1 MMAEIAELGEKKS
14 EITSVLQHD
23 HIVSAELKESKETV
37 LQEMTGLR
45 KTQCLLKE
53 ELFGIELEISKTQKL
68 LSLCVGELKDA
79 QEQYVRVNLE
89 NTALQTSIRNNTI
102 ENTRISR
109 SIEEL
114 EEKFESEDRIHHKKT
129 TLLHE
134 IEGLQRNFDAMQ
146 TEVQTQHA
154 HQQAC
159 EIDLVAALAKVERVH
174 KNTEVLEMQ
183 EEKLSANKE
192 EIICSA
198 LQIEGQNNK
207 ICDLNDHIKTLVLE
221 ETDMQNQ
228 IQETRML
235 LADLD
240 NDIDESYAKQKSI
253 SAMTAGY
260 ADQVLQCESI
270 QDHIVELNEQKESM
284 ELVATKMKAQAN
296 NTKLEIQNLILIT
309 EEKNYEIQEL
319 TQKSADVFEEHSALC
334 VKLSEVELQHTEKT
348 TDIDSLN
355 TQITMLGEQ
364 FKHFSVSE
372 QMIVHVTNK
381 LQTLSVEEET
391 LLLKNS
397 QMRADYDSYCVD
409 IAHRQNELNKLNT
422 EYICLEDETTEVQ
435 NRMTETLTLIREQQE
450 KSQQIE
456 HNINV
461 ISKQFEN
468 VLFETNQSQS
478 RHEALEEQQT
488 RKISDMRL
496 AANILLQ
503 ENTQLQAKTLQ
514 IQTDLSELECEKT
527 VLLQSIQTES
537 EELLL
542 YQEKLKFVNVY
553 CDQVGI
559 VADMVFKLHPES
571 SDLSKSNIN
580 AISIGKMISLLNAF
594 VDWFESTFLHRLNIL
609 SDMMIT
615 SQIRD

>member
-1 MMAEIAELGEKKS
+1 
-14 EITSVLQHD
+14 
-23 HIVSAELKESKETV
+23 
-37 LQEMTGLR
+37 
-45 KTQCLLKE
+45 
-53 ELFGIELEISKTQKL
+53 
-68 LSLCVGELKDA
+68 
-79 QEQYVRVNLE
+79 
-89 NTALQTSIRNNTI
+89 
-102 ENTRISR
+102 
-109 SIEEL
+109 
-114 EEKFESEDRIHHKKT
+114 
-129 TLLHE
+129 
-134 IEGLQRNFDAMQ
+134 
-146 TEVQTQHA
+146 
-154 HQQAC
+154 
-159 EIDLVAALAKVERVH
+159 
-174 KNTEVLEMQ
+174 
-183 EEKLSANKE
+183 
-192 EIICSA
+192 
-198 LQIEGQNNK
+198 
-207 ICDLNDHIKTLVLE
+207 
-221 ETDMQNQ
+221 
-228 IQETRML
+228 
-235 LADLD
+235 
-240 NDIDESYAKQKSI
+240 
-253 SAMTAGY
+253 
-260 ADQVLQCESI
+260 
-270 QDHIVELNEQKESM
+270 
-284 ELVATKMKAQAN
+284 
-296 NTKLEIQNLILIT
+296 
-309 EEKNYEIQEL
+309 
-319 TQKSADVFEEHSALC
+319 
-334 VKLSEVELQHTEKT
+334 
-348 TDIDSLN
+348 
-355 TQITMLGEQ
+355 MLGEQ

-559 VADMVFKLHPES
+559 VADMVCKLHPES